1 MHHGRWYDFIV
12 PRAVVMR
19 IHCDLNC
26 EMSDSE
32 IKLGDLTCSCCVQV
46 CLIWMILQCQ
56 QLTNVQ
62 AKLFPNKKWFGVYK
76 SIAWNLSQMHVE
88 TYLNAAVFDC
98 FPWYIIYSIK
108 WQCLLHHQFKVFT
121 LPKYQR
127 KTYICTIWSNCFVLY
142 FSFHLVN
149 MSKTFGRNRDGAW
162 TKTIAFV
169 WS

>member
-62 AKLFPNKKWFGVYK
+62 AKLFPNKEWFGVYK
-76 SIAWNLSQMHVE
+76 SIA
-88 TYLNAAVFDC
+88 
-98 FPWYIIYSIK
+98 
-108 WQCLLHHQFKVFT
+108 
-121 LPKYQR
+121 
-127 KTYICTIWSNCFVLY
+127 
-142 FSFHLVN
+142 
-149 MSKTFGRNRDGAW
+149 
-162 TKTIAFV
+162 
-169 WS
+169 